1 MLAAE
6 RHCLYAETSR
16 LRPAKPP
23 HTFKK
28 AVRWRGPAVM
38 GGARLPRTAGGFKLI
53 AAAKS

>member
-1 MLAAE
+1 MVAAE
-6 RHCLYAETSR
+6 YHCPYAELSR
-16 LRPAKPP
+16 LRLAKPP
-23 HTFKK
+23 PSKK